1 MADTIEVPVK
11 KKRSLVLPIAT
22 AIVAVSLL
30 GYVASRAGIDK
41 LLVKHTLDDAIVRL
55 KEHARARGRDVN
67 ITYGELEVVGN
78 FTHKHVLVHNPVLTV
93 SPLKPEP
100 LGPDGTRKSDMLII
114 STPVLEIYPQAMDLS
129 VLRAQL
135 PQPINFAGQD
145 APEKSLLKI
154 SSNTPL
160 ALVIDQSSVAHV
172 PHVKLNYVSPTAMD
186 FTYLR
191 EQQAKGAEDATPT
204 IVPVYETL
212 HLQMADGSG
221 FESDFVTN
229 DDQTGLARLHI
240 SDVVLTPQA
249 NEKGAI
255 HIAQL
260 GGEWS
265 HQMNEKKHHVIHVK
279 GAVGPVTAAPEL
291 LPYAPISALL
301 DATYEGTR
309 TQTPESVASIQTPE
323 TAFELKTFSLTTK
336 DAALRGSG
344 NFVANASDVLPVGAA
359 TVNVNNM
366 PFVLEQLRKYG
377 FLQPQMEATVATL
390 LAQVT
395 GTPLDQ
401 TKDAT
406 VVIERSRGGSFK
418 VGKTTFEELL
428 ATFLKQAIQ
437 SQAGKAVSAPAAPA
451 VSAKPEAKKPAAK
464 PQPVNDNSV
473 RG

>member
-1 MADTIEVPVK
+1 M
-11 KKRSLVLPIAT
+11 
-22 AIVAVSLL
+22 
-30 GYVASRAGIDK
+30 
-41 LLVKHTLDDAIVRL
+41 
-55 KEHARARGRDVN
+55 
-67 ITYGELEVVGN
+67 
-78 FTHKHVLVHNPVLTV
+78 LTV
-93 SPLKPEP
+93 STPL
-100 LGPDGTRKSDMLII
+100 
-114 STPVLEIYPQAMDLS
+114 LEIYPLAMDMS
-129 VLRAQL
+129 VLRAQV

-172 PHVKLNYVSPTAMD
+172 PHVKLSYVSPTAMD

-212 HLQMADGSG
+212 HLQMAAGSG

-249 NEKGAI
+249 NANGAI

-260 GGEWS
+260 NGEWN
-265 HQMNEKKHHVIHVK
+265 HQMNDKKHHVIHVN
-279 GAVGPVTAAPEL
+279 GAFGPVTAAPEL
-291 LPYAPISALL
+291 LPYAPISAAL

-323 TAFELKTFSLTTK
+323 TTFALKTFNLTTK

-344 NFVANASDVLPVGAA
+344 NFVANAADVLPVGAA
-359 TVNVNNM
+359 TVDINNM
-366 PFVLEQLRKYG
+366 PFMLEQLRKYG
-377 FLQPQMEATVATL
+377 ILKPEMEANVAAL
-390 LAQVT
+390 LAQIT

-406 VVIERSRGGSFK
+406 VVIERARGGSFN

-428 ATFLKQAIQ
+428 ATFLKQSIQ
-437 SQAGKAVSAPAAPA
+437 SQAGKAASAPATSAVPAVPSTTAPA
-451 VSAKPEAKKPAAK
+451 MSSTPDAKKPAAK